1 MKRIFLLSLLFIG
14 CQNTSSDKLLPK
26 DVHILDLIPASTIDS
41 WAIEIDSLFDKS
53 LGYFDS
59 LKDFAS
65 EAYEFAE
72 VGEIEKYKQQFPNVT
87 WQRLLDYTHALII
100 EGIDYEIVEKE
111 FPQITAFLDR
121 IPFW

>member
-1 MKRIFLLSLLFIG
+1 MKKLLLLSLLFIG
-14 CQNTSSDKLLPK
+14 CQNTTNDKLLPE
-26 DVHILDLIPASTIDS
+26 DVHILDLVPASTIDS
-41 WAIEIDSLFDKS
+41 WAIEIDSLFDVSK
-53 LGYFDS
+53 GYFS
-59 LKDFAS
+59 YFSDFAA

-100 EGIDYEIVEKE
+100 DGIDYEIVEKE